1 MALRLVIA
9 PRARRDLEDI
19 LSYIAAEDRSAA
31 TKMAG
36 RFDKAI
42 RILAERPFI
51 GPPAGRLGDRTLRR
65 FSVSPYIIFYRPEA
79 TKLEIVRVLHS
90 SMDLDRPGLLDTK
103 S

>member
-9 PRARRDLEDI
+9 PRARRDLDDI

-31 TKMAG
+31 AKMAR
-36 RFDKAI
+36 RFDKTI
-42 RILAERPFI
+42 RLLAEKPFI
-51 GPPAGRLGDRTLRR
+51 GPRAGRPGDGTLRR

-79 TKLEIVRVLHS
+79 TKLDVVRVLHA